1 MKTVVIPFGR
11 VLFDAESTKHFFLH
25 CHYYRAMHISFL
37 NYLNNIS
44 PQFALL
50 PEDVFV
56 KTLLFCQNTTL
67 QNNSIFDESENQKI
81 RENSIRYILD
91 SKRLSEYLS

>member
-1 MKTVVIPFGR
+1 
-11 VLFDAESTKHFFLH
+11 
-25 CHYYRAMHISFL
+25 MHISFL

-67 QNNSIFDESENQKI
+67 QNNSIFDESENQKT